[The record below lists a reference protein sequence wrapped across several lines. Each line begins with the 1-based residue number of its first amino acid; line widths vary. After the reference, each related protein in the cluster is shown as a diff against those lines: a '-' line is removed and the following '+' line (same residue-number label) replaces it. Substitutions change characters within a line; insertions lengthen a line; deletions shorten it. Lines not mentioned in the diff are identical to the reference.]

1 MFELL
6 EIADL
11 FLSWRF
17 FVGLLTTGLICLL
30 SYSVLEPSALAVPV
44 TVVLGLTGI
53 ILSFR
58 WQARADAG

>member
-6 EIADL
+6 ELADL

-17 FVGLLTTGLICLL
+17 FVGLVTTGLICLL
-30 SYSVLEPSALAVPV
+30 SYIALDPSALAVPV
-44 TVVLGLTGI
+44 TVVIGVTGV
-53 ILSFR
+53 ILSYR